1 MRGRRSEGI
10 KWWIPTD
17 KGRII
22 LIRRQNSGWSERAAQ
37 EGGAEWKLAALAS
50 HAGNARL
57 KGPFLGRM
65 QTAEVEPAR

>member
-22 LIRRQNSGWSERAAQ
+22 LIRRQNSGWSERRREEQ
-37 EGGAEWKLAALAS
+37 SGSWQRWRRTQGT
-50 HAGNARL
+50 HD
-57 KGPFLGRM
+57 
-65 QTAEVEPAR
+65 